1 MAREINMYGKIFK
14 SMYEGTLYGQWEAIV
29 TMQQF
34 IVLADRDGIVDMTP
48 PSIAAQTSIPLE
60 IIEKGIKTLESDDP
74 YSRTEGQNG
83 KRLRL
88 LNPERPWGWEVVNYK
103 KYSEFR
109 TKEDRRVYMKEYM
122 RKYRVNNC
130 KQPLAQLADVDVDV
144 DVDVDK
150 KNIQKRPFSFLIKTL
165 IPEKIFL
172 TEDMIH
178 YTKCKRWT
186 IKPEIGFEA
195 FVSHHRAK
203 GTKFQDWH
211 SAFQKWVQNDIKWHP
226 ENQEC
231 ETELV

>member
-1 MAREINMYGKIFK
+1 MTMPWCRLHADFATDPKMQSMDETFQRRFIMLLCLQCTGDLMQLSDDEVACALRITPDELQQTKDLFSKKGFINGDWGLKNWDKRQYKSDTSTERVQKHREKKRSGNV
-14 SMYEGTLYGQWEAIV
+14 SV
-29 TMQQF
+29 
-34 IVLADRDGIVDMTP
+34 TP
-48 PSIAAQTSIPLE
+48 PDTD
-60 IIEKGIKTLESDDP
+60 TD
-74 YSRTEGQNG
+74 T
-83 KRLRL
+83 
-88 LNPERPWGWEVVNYK
+88 
-103 KYSEFR
+103 
-109 TKEDRRVYMKEYM
+109 
-122 RKYRVNNC
+122 
-130 KQPLAQLADVDVDV
+130 
-144 DVDVDK
+144 DK

-231 ETELV
+231 DTEIV